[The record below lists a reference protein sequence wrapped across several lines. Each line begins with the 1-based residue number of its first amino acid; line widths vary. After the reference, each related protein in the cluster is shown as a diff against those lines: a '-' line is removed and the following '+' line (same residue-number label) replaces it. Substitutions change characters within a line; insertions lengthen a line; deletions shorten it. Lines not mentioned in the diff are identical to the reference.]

1 MSKSTVSRVING
13 RPGPSMRTVRKVNS
27 VVERIGYTPA
37 PIDQRRGLRKSVGAS
52 MRYRQ
57 VALVM
62 VDQGYFIYPELF
74 VHLIAGIGTALADH
88 GLSLIVANHPHRLP
102 STVRRGMID
111 GMLLAGSY
119 PSQDLLDALPDVPA
133 VWLTSYLSPHHTH
146 VMLGNEAAGQ
156 IAAEYLHRN
165 THGLLAHVTFEKQY
179 LALARRNHAFVLT
192 LRDVGRK
199 LVELSTGNTVH
210 LQMADLSQVT
220 RALVPVADRIAEL
233 GSTLAGL
240 FCPCDRFTAALYPL
254 LIQRGVRPMRDF
266 PIISCGNQTCYL
278 AGLDPQPI
286 SIDLAGEV
294 VGRRAVEQLI
304 SNISTAS
311 HSRGESLALGAEL
324 VLPVP
329 SMRTPAEADQPAM
342 DVELPA
348 TLPRI
353 T

>member
-1 MSKSTVSRVING
+1 MAGVSKSTVSRVING
-13 RPGPSMRTVRKVNS
+13 RPGPSIGTVRKVNAA
-27 VVERIGYTPA
+27 VERIGYTPA

-74 VHLIAGIGTALADH
+74 VHMLAGVGTALADH
-88 GLSLIVANHPHRLP
+88 GLGLIVANHPHRLP
-102 STVRRGMID
+102 SIVRRGMID

-119 PSQDLLDALPDVPA
+119 PSQDLLGALPDVPT

-156 IAAEYLHRN
+156 IAAEYLNKHTR
-165 THGLLAHVTFEKQY
+165 GLLAYVTFEKQY

-192 LRDVGRK
+192 IREAGRK
-199 LVELSTGNTVH
+199 LVELNTGDSVP
-210 LQMADLSQVT
+210 LQMADIAQVT
-220 RALVPVADRIAEL
+220 EAMKPVADRIAEL

-254 LIQRGVRPMRDF
+254 LIRRGVRPMRDF
-266 PIISCGNQTCYL
+266 PIISCGLQKCYL
-278 AGLDPQPI
+278 SGLDPQPI
-286 SIDLAGEV
+286 SIDLAEEV

-304 SNISTAS
+304 SIICSAS
-311 HSRGESLALGAEL
+311 HSRGESLTLGAEL
-324 VLPVP
+324 ILPDELACATHEESRHV
-329 SMRTPAEADQPAM
+329 SAAEM
-342 DVELPA
+342 PA
-348 TLPRI
+348 T
-353 T
+353 